1 MTVFPILA
9 KNPSTLGL
17 LPASQVIQ
25 TSIRGS
31 LFGLGV
37 GSSLNG
43 GQTVVGPQSFPLRQ
57 EGGTVNTAT
66 TADTIGNFGDYKL
79 TSTSV
84 SAVYT
89 VADPAPGA
97 RLRLVFACGTPTT
110 AIRLTSVSSAVFFG
124 GLASSTS
131 FAVGVNSSLF
141 LDNGAL
147 ELVGMSTSQYR
158 VANYHNGYGSTILPT
173 FTTG

>member
-57 EGGTVNTAT
+57 EGGTVNTGT

-79 TSTSV
+79 TSTST
-84 SAVYT
+84 AATYI

-97 RLRLVFACGTPTT
+97 RLRLAFVCNPTT
-110 AIRLTSVSSAVFFG
+110 SVKLTSVSSAVFFG

-131 FAVGVNSSLF
+131 LAVAVNSSLF
-141 LDNGAL
+141 NDNVAM
-147 ELVGMSTSQYR
+147 ELVGMSTAAWR
-158 VANYHNGYGSTILPT
+158 VAGYHNGYGSTILPT